1 MSTYTAVDIKN
12 LKYGDTFTAISLV
25 TGKTVVKDG
34 LANTVGA
41 TCLNYYPDGIKTDR
55 AEDLKLIME
64 AEVVLLRK
72 SKDVPVNWPPQ
83 ENDVWILSRGLDGTS
98 PDHFHIVNGK
108 VVCDKGAHNH
118 TPESLL
124 AMVKGNTKTLKL
136 AYRHNR

>member
-1 MSTYTAVDIKN
+1 MSTYAAVDIKN

-41 TCLNYYPDGIKTDR
+41 TCLNYYPGGIKTDR
-55 AEDLKLIME
+55 TADLKLIIE
-64 AEVVLLRK
+64 VSEVVLLRK
-72 SKDVPVNWPPQ
+72 SKDVPANWPPQ
-83 ENDVWILSRGLDGTS
+83 ENDVWILSNG

-124 AMVKGNTKTLKL
+124 EMVKGNTKTLRL
-136 AYRHNR
+136 AYRYSK